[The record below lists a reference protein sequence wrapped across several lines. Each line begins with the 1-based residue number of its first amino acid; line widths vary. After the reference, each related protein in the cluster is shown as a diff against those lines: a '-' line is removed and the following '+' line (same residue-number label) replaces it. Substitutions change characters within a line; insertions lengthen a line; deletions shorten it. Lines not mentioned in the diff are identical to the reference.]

1 MDDGPRYRSLV
12 RLGRQEFLAA
22 SAPALLL
29 RKVLNVWPP
38 ATPVAAPITEMIR
51 GEETTAP
58 VHTQSPPSQMAQLE
72 VYPLVKKPA
81 AAFPEIITIGRT
93 VHNDVVLANP
103 SISRLHLYVT
113 CKGGQWWI
121 ADAGSKNGSW
131 LDGQKL
137 HPRREVLL
145 TSAKPVRVGEM
156 VLTFHLAA
164 DAYDALGGQ

>member
-1 MDDGPRYRSLV
+1 MEDGPRYRSLV

-22 SAPALLL
+22 SAPALFL

-38 ATPVAAPITEMIR
+38 ATPVAAPITEMIK
-51 GEETTAP
+51 GEEITAP
-58 VHTQSPPSQMAQLE
+58 VQAPPSSALMAQVE

-81 AAFPEIITIGRT
+81 AAFPELITIGRT
-93 VHNDVVLANP
+93 VNNDVVLANH

-113 CKGGQWWI
+113 CKNGQWWI

-131 LDGQKL
+131 IDGQKL
-137 HPRREVLL
+137 QPRREVLL
-145 TSAKPVRVGEM
+145 TSAKLVRVGELY
-156 VLTFHLAA
+156 LTFHLAE